1 MYLYKQMNNTS
12 TVLITG
18 GTGLIGTALAQLLLS
33 KGYKVIILSR
43 SARQSDT
50 NNLLYATWN
59 VEKQT
64 IDATAIQQADYIVHL
79 AGAGVAD
86 QRWTEKRKKEI
97 IDSRTQSSAL
107 LVKALKENTNNVK
120 AIISASGIGWYGE
133 DPSIPNPK
141 PFVETDL
148 PDTGFLG
155 DTCKQ
160 WEASIDPVTD
170 LGKRLVKLRTGL
182 VFSNSGGAYP
192 EFKKTTKFGVASI
205 LGSGK
210 QVISWIHIHDMCRL
224 FLYAIENELLSG
236 AYNAATA
243 APVSNKVLTMAIAKK
258 VKGKLFIPVHVP
270 AFVLKIVLGEMSIE
284 VLKSATV
291 SAKKIKDAGFQ
302 FTYPTVEAAINEL
315 VSH

>member
-1 MYLYKQMNNTS
+1 
-12 TVLITG
+12 
-18 GTGLIGTALAQLLLS
+18 LLN

-43 SARQSDT
+43 SARQSGT
-50 NNLLYATWN
+50 NNLSYATWN

-86 QRWTEKRKKEI
+86 KRWTNKRKNEI
-97 IDSRTQSSAL
+97 IDSRTQSSVL
-107 LVKALKENTNNVK
+107 LVKALKENTNKIK
-120 AIISASGIGWYGE
+120 AVISASGIGWYGE
-133 DPSIPNPK
+133 DPAVPNPQ
-141 PFVETDL
+141 PFTETDS
-148 PDTGFLG
+148 PDEGFLG

-160 WEASIDPVTD
+160 WEASIDPVAD
-170 LGKRLVKLRTGL
+170 LGKRLVKLRTSL
-182 VFSNSGGAYP
+182 VFSNAGGAFP
-192 EFKKTTKFGVASI
+192 EFKKTIKLGVASI

-224 FLYAIENELLSG
+224 FLYAIENEQLKG

-243 APVSNKVLTMAIAKK
+243 APVSNKALTIAIAKK
-258 VKGKLFIPVHVP
+258 IKGKLFIPIHVP

-291 SAKKIKDAGFQ
+291 SAQKIKDAGFQ
-302 FTYPTVEAAINEL
+302 FTCPTVEAALNEL
-315 VSH
+315 ISHK